1 MFNPVNPCNQI
12 LSSNTHVYSQC
23 FYRHCF
29 HYIFK
34 NALFD
39 RCGFCWPLHAL
50 LGYIYLL
57 TFLHCSGYNYF
68 HLLQHS
74 EIASFTLHC
83 VTGVCAARVGSSM
96 AARWHVDSR
105 PCDSGMWT
113 AGTVGV
119 GSRVRTLVYWRC
131 HWRHQHPPRQLW
143 LGWVLRWGFLPCSC
157 PTRRGRPTHHSH
169 HPSPTHSFI
178 PGLILPFLQ
187 ILTTA
192 AFPFLLEDWL
202 HRFPGLFT
210 DTSEHVRFLL
220 FSFFCF
226 PFCSFW
232 FHVAD

>member
-12 LSSNTHVYSQC
+12 LSSNTHLRLTYSQC

-34 NALFD
+34 NALFE

-50 LGYIYLL
+50 LSYIYLL
-57 TFLHCSGYNYF
+57 TFLQCSGYNYF

-74 EIASFTLHC
+74 EIASFTLHY
-83 VTGVCAARVGSSM
+83 VTGVCAARVGSST
-96 AARWHVDSR
+96 ATRWHVDSR

-143 LGWVLRWGFLPCSC
+143 LGWVLRWVFAVQLPNKARKTDSPLSSSIAHSLFHSRLKPSFSANPYHCSL
-157 PTRRGRPTHHSH
+157 
-169 HPSPTHSFI
+169 SFSSWGLTPQI
-178 PGLILPFLQ
+178 PRTVYRYFW
-187 ILTTA
+187 A
-192 AFPFLLEDWL
+192 C
-202 HRFPGLFT
+202 
-210 DTSEHVRFLL
+210 
-220 FSFFCF
+220 SFFTF
-226 PFCSFW
+226 
-232 FHVAD
+232 